1 MFTLRKAKKMLSNL
15 NDVNI
20 EMEILKTAVIF
31 ETVEHDISLMQFK
44 NKNQIPTSST
54 GDKLF
59 VYAGILLGHRQ
70 PLSSKS
76 N

>member
-1 MFTLRKAKKMLSNL
+1 MLSNL

-59 VYAGILLGHRQ
+59 VYARILLGHRQ

>member
-1 MFTLRKAKKMLSNL
+1 
-15 NDVNI
+15 
-20 EMEILKTAVIF
+20 MEILKTAVIF

-59 VYAGILLGHRQ
+59 VYARILLGHRQ

>member
-1 MFTLRKAKKMLSNL
+1 
-15 NDVNI
+15 
-20 EMEILKTAVIF
+20 MEILKTAVIF